1 MKLVLIVF
9 LCGQLGLAAQA
20 PQAAVR
26 IGAPNAGSRSGQAN
40 DAVGAAVLGF
50 LRGPGPLELSAILGV
65 FGAAR
70 LGDPLAA
77 PKTAA
82 RLYVANGQQYA
93 LVEQNSDAPL
103 SVWNLAENSALTA
116 ITGALP
122 HPHLVAF
129 SPRGDSAALYTRES
143 GQIQVIG
150 GMPNQPELR
159 KTLPL
164 LSPAAVGM
172 IAVSD
177 DANAV
182 VLRDS
187 STGDVLIS
195 SDGKSWQLF
204 YGAYSPSA
212 WTFIPKTHDLIVA
225 DKQENAIFLIEQV
238 GSNQARII
246 LAENSSP
253 DQINVTRDGQT
264 LVALDSKRGTLW
276 TIDLKRRIA
285 SGGTAAANLH
295 SLSVLRGGNT
305 FLASSQDTNVTLLRV
320 SEGGVVQM
328 SVLPKASGR

>member
-9 LCGQLGLAAQA
+9 LCGRLALAAQA

-26 IGAPNAGSRSGQAN
+26 IGAPNAGARSGPAR

-50 LRGPGPLELSAILGV
+50 LPGPGPLELSAILGV

-70 LGDPLAA
+70 LGDPVVA
-77 PKTAA
+77 PKTAM
-82 RLYVANGQQYA
+82 RLYVATGQQFA

-103 SVWNLAENSALTA
+103 SVWDLAADSALTTIA
-116 ITGALP
+116 GALP
-122 HPHLVAF
+122 HPDLVAF

-150 GMPNQPELR
+150 GMPNRPEVH
-159 KTLPL
+159 KTLPS
-164 LSPAAVGM
+164 LSPAAAGM

-177 DANAV
+177 DANVV

-187 STGDVLIS
+187 TTGDVLIS
-195 SDGKSWQLF
+195 NDGKSWQPF

-225 DKQENAIFLIEQV
+225 DKQENAIFLIEQA
-238 GSNQARII
+238 GSNHARIV
-246 LAENSSP
+246 LAENSLP
-253 DQINVTRDGQT
+253 DQISVTRNGQT

-276 TIDLKRRIA
+276 TIDLKKRIA
-285 SGGTAAANLH
+285 SGATAAANLH
-295 SLSVLRGGNT
+295 SLSILRGGNT
-305 FLASSQDTNVTLLRV
+305 FLASSQDTNITLLRV
-320 SEGGVVQM
+320 SEGGLVQM
-328 SVLPKASGR
+328 SVLPMAGGR